1 MTSALFKYESLSSTN
16 TELSILLTDSLPEF
30 SVVISDYQTEGRGQV
45 GAYWESEKGAN
56 LLFSMLFYP
65 HFLSVKDFF
74 LLSQFTSLAL
84 IDFFNQC
91 IPSAEFTIKWPNDIY
106 YQDKKIAGILIENS
120 IQGSKISSS
129 IVGIGLNVNQTHF
142 ISDAPNPI
150 SLALIT
156 GKQYSLSTLFE
167 NLQLHLR
174 FRYNQLMS
182 RDYFQL
188 RSDYHRRLYRLG
200 CSSLYEDAT
209 GTFEAVLDSVAND
222 GQLCLKLQ
230 SGESRFFYMKEVQF
244 LFDR

>member
-1 MTSALFKYESLSSTN
+1 
-16 TELSILLTDSLPEF
+16 
-30 SVVISDYQTEGRGQV
+30 
-45 GAYWESEKGAN
+45 
-56 LLFSMLFYP
+56 
-65 HFLSVKDFF
+65 
-74 LLSQFTSLAL
+74 
-84 IDFFNQC
+84 
-91 IPSAEFTIKWPNDIY
+91 
-106 YQDKKIAGILIENS
+106 
-120 IQGSKISSS
+120 
-129 IVGIGLNVNQTHF
+129 VNQTHF

-150 SLALIT
+150 SLASIT
-156 GKQYSLSTLFE
+156 GMQYSLSTLFE